1 MKKIFLAMMTVA
13 AMVCM
18 TACDKDTSSD
28 NGGGTTPTPEEPT
41 TLDIQR
47 TSWQGVYEGTVV
59 HPQAGNVPCI
69 LTWTLDFVDETNV
82 SIMLDMVT
90 GGQPQQPQEMA
101 CTYTYDG
108 RHGEIIYVEEGETQT
123 DPFEVD
129 PVNRTLTVD
138 FRMVTGFSRERPQ
151 QVGGVTVFHQIH

>member
-1 MKKIFLAMMTVA
+1 MKKIFLALMTVA

-28 NGGGTTPTPEEPT
+28 NGGGTTPTPEEPA

-82 SIMLDMVT
+82 SIMLDIAAAEAGNPTTVPFTATMSGFYQT
-90 GGQPQQPQEMA
+90 GSTP
-101 CTYTYDG
+101 TG
-108 RHGEIIYVEEGETQT
+108 R
-123 DPFEVD
+123 
-129 PVNRTLTVD
+129 
-138 FRMVTGFSRERPQ
+138 
-151 QVGGVTVFHQIH
+151 